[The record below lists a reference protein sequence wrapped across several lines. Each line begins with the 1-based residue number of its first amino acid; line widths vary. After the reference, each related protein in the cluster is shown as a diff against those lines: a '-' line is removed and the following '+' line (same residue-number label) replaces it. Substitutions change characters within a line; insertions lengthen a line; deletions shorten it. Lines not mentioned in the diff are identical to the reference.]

1 MRIEL
6 LGVLDRMISVLLCD
20 TQLFVT
26 ANNASS
32 PKLSLDCIDQ
42 HCDYAPAFIG
52 NIWQDSI
59 RKLLEQESAE
69 LCSTEKEFYLVK
81 ACGTNYLRKLFP
93 LSQFVFVARDEG
105 RVMGEAVPAL
115 HAEGMDIVIVNDGS
129 RSESSA
135 SDGRGAAGRAP
146 ALLGARRRCWARAGG
161 DLGADPR
168 E

>member
-69 LCSTEKEFYLVK
+69 LCSTEKEFNLVK
-81 ACGTNYLRKLFP
+81 ACGTNYLRKLIP
-93 LSQFVFVARDEG
+93 RSQFVFVARDEG
-105 RVMGEAVPAL
+105 GVMGEAVPAV
-115 HAEGMDIVIVNDGS
+115 HAECMDIVNDGS
-129 RSESSA
+129 RS
-135 SDGRGAAGRAP
+135 DAAGRAP
-146 ALLGARRRCWARAGG
+146 ALLGALRRCWARAGG
-161 DLGADPR
+161 AR
-168 E
+168 R